1 MKRIT
6 AFLCLFVLLFALNP
20 LAQEGAIS
28 YACKYTLVTPAS
40 SAYSDN
46 GTKLTDGIFGTLPDG
61 AGGYYTSPAYIGF
74 NQADAD
80 ENGNFVIILDLGRE
94 YSDINAVTI
103 GYLNETSVGIFAP
116 RTVSFELSVERNG
129 EYSLLGILETEK
141 PTELGLSETF
151 ASTLA
156 CDDASGRYLRVTIEH
171 LGEYLDAVG
180 ELHSAGWTFIDE
192 IAVFSSG
199 NSAGNESSAESAP
212 ESAPEQSSTSP
223 ISSAAPTE
231 SVPEPITPG
240 DTTGGIVGFVLLALS
255 AITMMAALLIS
266 RKNSLSDSAF

>member
-1 MKRIT
+1 MKKTT
-6 AFLCLFVLLFALNP
+6 AFLCVLVLLFALNS
-20 LAQEGAIS
+20 LAQEGQIS

-46 GTKLTDGIFGTLPDG
+46 GSKLTDGIFGTLPDG
-61 AGGYYTSPAYIGF
+61 AGGYYTSPAYVGF

-80 ENGNFVIILDLGRE
+80 ENGNFVVILDLGRA
-94 YSDINAVTI
+94 YSDINALTI

-116 RTVSFELSVERNG
+116 RTVSFELSDERNG

-171 LGEYLDAVG
+171 LGEYLDSAG

-199 NSAGNESSAESAP
+199 NSVNGESSVESAP
-212 ESAPEQSSTSP
+212 ESAPEQSSGTP
-223 ISSAAPTE
+223 DSSAAPIE
-231 SVPEPITPG
+231 SAPEPITPG
-240 DTTGGIVGFVLLALS
+240 DTSGGIAVFVLLALS

-266 RKNSLSDSAF
+266 RKNSLSDY